1 MTERPLAVLDAL
13 GGEFQRLGEPPRPR
27 AGLTRRTLL
36 LAVVLVLLL
45 AGVAAAAILITQGA
59 PLPAPPAV
67 DLQSSG
73 VPLPATVRLAGLD
86 APDPDPSE
94 PPWDIRLSR
103 TRAGETCTA
112 VGQVLGGQFG
122 IVGLDH
128 VFRALPLG
136 GVDACGVDAP
146 DGPVLAGARVFVGPS
161 TQGARTV
168 VNGVAG
174 SGARSV
180 TVYGPGG
187 ARALRLGPQGSFITV
202 YPGYVEEVRPRVVV
216 VTRDGATHTVAFAQ
230 SSAFEVADPEG
241 GSPWEVSGEADL
253 GPGAYPDENCAQ
265 VSQELGRTNPSRP
278 SSPLTPEV
286 CGRLGEHPLFV
297 LTRRFVPESGEH
309 TGYPWGNNPA
319 RTLVYGAAAPRVTS
333 LTLRGAGAPRRLAI
347 DPRDGVFLAV
357 LDGHVNPRSLTLTAR
372 LRDGHSVSYHR
383 SANLLESSVTPVE
396 SRGTRTSNVSRPL
409 REPPVPAY
417 RPPLPAKQA
426 LPAPPDVP
434 LPSTVRETLRAKDP
448 AGGLEWALRSWQGLP
463 NPRANFGGG
472 FHPKHMLCLQVG
484 VLDRGRLVEPR
495 PGSTPLP
502 LNVGQE
508 YGVGGGCTQPSAL
521 ARFGPL
527 AETVSYVDDPY
538 AYAPRPLRTVVSGL
552 LRLDARH
559 PVLLGAG
566 APRPLALD
574 ANHAFLAVLPGRYW
588 DAPLRISATLDG
600 RTVVARA
607 GQEGR
612 PGPGVPTMPQSRAP
626 DPDGGAPWGFAV
638 GSDDSSAYGRIVEG
652 RFATIE
658 ARSGALRYGL
668 QGWGSGGGAPLK
680 RKPAPVRFETQ
691 GGPEYDLSGE
701 LATTLPAPEIERRT
715 LPGRTIVTG
724 TAEADV
730 ASVTL
735 ATPRDVRTLRPSGPE
750 HTFIVVY
757 DGQFFRGALTATVE
771 LRDGRTVTEPV
782 PNGPGG
788 LLPST
793 PPTPSLAKRL
803 QSDEVTLK
811 GMRIQVARAERA
823 SPRQRKKILGGA
835 PLPQIVQGLR
845 DIQAIVATERARVA
859 YIQVHPGVLPGE

>member
-1 MTERPLAVLDAL
+1 MSERPLGVLDAL
-13 GGEFQRLGEPPRPR
+13 GGEFMRLGEPPRAR

-36 LAVVLVLLL
+36 LTLVLVLLL

-59 PLPAPPAV
+59 PLPAPNAV

-86 APDPDPSE
+86 APDPNPSE

-128 VFRALPLG
+128 VFRALALG

-146 DGPVLAGARVFVGPS
+146 DGPVLAGARVFVGTS

-174 SGARSV
+174 AGARSV

-202 YPGYVEEVRPRVVV
+202 YPGYVEEVQPRVVV
-216 VTRDGATHTVAFAQ
+216 VTRDGASHTIAFAH
-230 SSAFEVADPEG
+230 SSAFEVADPDG
-241 GSPWEVSGEADL
+241 GSPWEVNDGADL
-253 GPGAYPDENCAQ
+253 GPGAYPEENCAQ
-265 VSQELGRTNPSRP
+265 ASQELGRANPSRFG
-278 SSPLTPEV
+278 SPLTPQV

-297 LTRRFVPESGEH
+297 LMRRFVPGAGEH
-309 TGYPWGNNPA
+309 TGFPWGNSPA
-319 RTLVYGAAAPRVTS
+319 RTLVYGAAAPRVAS

-347 DPRDGVFLAV
+347 DPHGGVFLAV
-357 LDGHVNPRSLTLTAR
+357 LDGHVDPRSLTLLAR
-372 LRDGHSVSYHR
+372 LRDGRSITYRR
-383 SANLLESSVTPVE
+383 SANLLEPSFTPVE
-396 SRGTRTSNVSRPL
+396 STGTRTTKVSRPL

-417 RPPLPAKQA
+417 RNPLPTKKA
-426 LPAPPDVP
+426 LPPAPDVP
-434 LPSTVRETLRAKDP
+434 LARTVRETLRAKDP
-448 AGGLEWALRSWQGLP
+448 AGGPEWALRSWQGLP
-463 NPRANFGGG
+463 NPHADFGGG
-472 FHPKHMLCLQVG
+472 FHPKRMLCLQVG
-484 VLDRGRLVEPR
+484 VLERGRLVEPR
-495 PGSTPLP
+495 PSSTPLP
-502 LNVGQE
+502 LSVGQE
-508 YGVGGGCTQPSAL
+508 YGVGVGCTQPSAL
-521 ARFGPL
+521 VRFGPL
-527 AETVSYVDDPY
+527 AETVSYVADPY
-538 AYAPRPLRTVVSGL
+538 AYAPRPLRTVLSGL
-552 LRLDARH
+552 LRLDATH

-588 DAPLRISATLDG
+588 DAPLRISATLHG
-600 RTVVARA
+600 RTIVARA

-612 PGPGVPTMPQSRAP
+612 PGPGVPTTPQSRAP
-626 DPDGGAPWGFAV
+626 DPNGGAPWGFAA
-638 GSDDSSAYGRIVEG
+638 GSDGSSAYGRIVEG

-658 ARSGALRYGL
+658 AQSGALRYGL
-668 QGWGSGGGAPLK
+668 LGWGSGGGASLK
-680 RKPAPVRFETQ
+680 HKPTPVSFDTQ

-701 LATTLPAPEIERRT
+701 LTNTLPAPERERRT

-730 ASVTL
+730 VSVTL

-757 DGQFFRGALTATVE
+757 DGQFFGGALTATVT
-771 LRDGRTVTEPV
+771 LRDGRTITEPV

-788 LLPST
+788 NIGLA

-803 QSDEVTLK
+803 RSDEATLA
-811 GMRIQVARAERA
+811 GMRSQVARAERA
-823 SPRQRKKILGGA
+823 GPRQRKKILGGA
-835 PLPQIVQGLR
+835 PLAKIVRGLQG
-845 DIQAIVATERARVA
+845 IQAIVADEHARSVYTEA
-859 YIQVHPGVLPGE
+859 HPGTLPGE